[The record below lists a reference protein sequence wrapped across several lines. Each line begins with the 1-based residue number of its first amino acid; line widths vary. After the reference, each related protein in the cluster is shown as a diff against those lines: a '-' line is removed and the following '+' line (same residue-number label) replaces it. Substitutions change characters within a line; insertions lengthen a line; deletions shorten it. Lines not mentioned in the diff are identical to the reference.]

1 MSEKQLALLRLIAQ
15 GGYVPYVHQDYSTLA
30 ALYRRRFIRYGWMS
44 VELTTRGS
52 EALQIHAAKEAVA

>member
-30 ALYRRRFIRYGWMS
+30 ALYRRRFIRYG
-44 VELTTRGS
+44 
-52 EALQIHAAKEAVA
+52 